1 MKQRADLLLVER
13 GLFESRKRAQDAI
26 AAGLVRAN
34 GRPVQKASETL
45 SQDAAIEASAPHPW
59 VSRGGVKLDAALTH
73 FRFEATG
80 KICLDIG
87 TSTGGFADVLLSRHA
102 ARVYAVDV
110 GHGQLHPRL
119 AGHPRI
125 VSMEGCDARELT
137 SAHLPEPPQLI
148 TCDVSFISLKLVLPH
163 ISALTAPAADIVCLI
178 KPQFEAGR
186 SHVAKGIV
194 TDPAVHAAVC
204 ADIEKFLGDLGWCI
218 RGLLPSPLLGG
229 DGNREFLIG
238 ATRP

>member
-1 MKQRADLLLVER
+1 MKQRADLLLVQR

-34 GRPVQKASETL
+34 GRPVQKPSETL
-45 SQDAAIEASAPHPW
+45 ASDAAIEAAAPHPW

-73 FRFEATG
+73 IEIEAAG

-87 TSTGGFADVLLSRHA
+87 ASTGGFTDVLLTRGA

-110 GHGQLHPRL
+110 GHGQLHRRL
-119 AGHPRI
+119 VADARI
-125 VSMEGCDARELT
+125 VSMEGSDARELT
-137 SAHLPEPPQLI
+137 PEQFAEAPELI

-163 ISALTAPAADIVCLI
+163 ISTLAAARADMVCLI

-186 SHVAKGIV
+186 GHVNKGIV
-194 TDPAVHAAVC
+194 TDPAMHAAVC
-204 ADIEKFLGDLGWCI
+204 AGIESRLRDLGWRI
-218 RGLLPSPLLGG
+218 LGLMPSPLLGG
-229 DGNREFLIG
+229 DGNHEFLIG